1 MKKLIVFLKVMMVAV
16 TISLCASCDAGYVAA
31 IPDGGPDVV
40 VGVAP
45 WQDGVWIGGEWGWR
59 GGRYERIG
67 GHWEHARRGQTW
79 HGGSWVPHRSG
90 SGYHWNKGR
99 WGK

>member
-1 MKKLIVFLKVMMVAV
+1 MKTLAKILKVIVFITVVSM
-16 TISLCASCDAGYVAA
+16 SSSCDVGYTATIPAG
-31 IPDGGPDVV
+31 DPDVV

-45 WQDGVWIGGEWGWR
+45 WPDGVWIGGEWGWR

-79 HGGSWVPHRSG
+79 HGGSWAPRACSFHS
-90 SGYHWNKGR
+90 
-99 WGK
+99 